1 MTALTPTQRRE
12 LRAKAHHLH
21 PVVIVGHHG
30 LTAAVLH
37 EIDVNLLAHE
47 LIKVR
52 VFSEDR
58 EQREAMLERI
68 CAALDAASVQHIGR
82 LLVLWRPAPEK
93 AEAQRPTATHARTA
107 RTGAPSPE
115 PAQRQRRWPSPHRRQ
130 GARAV
135 RWRARPRAQRRRAHR
150 PARRGSRASRPRGVA
165 GKEAELVAP
174 ERTGT
179 VDRARTFAPTR
190 SGPRA
195 PRIRARRREPAPR
208 RRRRRSC
215 RSTRAQSAI
224 RSRSCRA

>member
-1 MTALTPTQRRE
+1 MEALNPTQRRE

-58 EQREAMLERI
+58 SEREAMLERI

-93 AEAQRPTATHARTA
+93 VDAPQPEPRPRGNDRQVKSGIGAKAKTMAKSTPQARRPRSPLARTTA
-107 RTGAPSPE
+107 RSATPRAPSSKARQPS
-115 PAQRQRRWPSPHRRQ
+115 AQARRRRQ
-130 GARAV
+130 G
-135 RWRARPRAQRRRAHR
+135 
-150 PARRGSRASRPRGVA
+150 G
-165 GKEAELVAP
+165 
-174 ERTGT
+174 
-179 VDRARTFAPTR
+179 
-190 SGPRA
+190 
-195 PRIRARRREPAPR
+195 
-208 RRRRRSC
+208 
-215 RSTRAQSAI
+215 
-224 RSRSCRA
+224 